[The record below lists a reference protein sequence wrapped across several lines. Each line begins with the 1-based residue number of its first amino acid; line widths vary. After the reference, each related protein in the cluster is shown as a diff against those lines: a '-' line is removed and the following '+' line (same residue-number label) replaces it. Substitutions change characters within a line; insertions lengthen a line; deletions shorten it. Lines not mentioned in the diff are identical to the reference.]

1 MEFELELSA
10 ETVLRCILTFVDIN
24 NDNENVRK
32 GKEWLDETRVD
43 EQSGTIKNSTT
54 KALTQSFDNQNTRKK
69 FWILN
74 KFELW
79 ICKRWCK
86 AGTDDPILF
95 LDQFQLPQEV
105 LGSVEE
111 RLNTNQ
117 VPNTEAATS
126 CDILLTHRGHCP
138 HIIIVCLQLLTVNAP
153 FLISSSR
160 PSLPLNMILC
170 PLKQENINL
179 WGQTCWSFW
188 FCCWTLLT
196 SFVCWKCQFCVGLV
210 WTSALGAWVR
220 CAFGKVFIAGPPK
233 YQKLIYGG

>member
-1 MEFELELSA
+1 MNNLEQLK
-10 ETVLRCILTFVDIN
+10 ILQP
-24 NDNENVRK
+24 K
-32 GKEWLDETRVD
+32 LWH
-43 EQSGTIKNSTT
+43 
-54 KALTQSFDNQNTRKK
+54 KALIIKTQGKSFE
-69 FWILN
+69 FWINLSSGSV
-74 KFELW
+74 
-79 ICKRWCK
+79 RWCK

-196 SFVCWKCQFCVGLV
+196 SFVCWKCQFCNV
-210 WTSALGAWVR
+210 WVWFGHHFPMWQIITSTKSRIPLKQYWRDYVMMKLNIVCWLSWSTQLSYR
-220 CAFGKVFIAGPPK
+220 TQCFGP
-233 YQKLIYGG
+233 LCL

>member
-1 MEFELELSA
+1 MNNLEQLK
-10 ETVLRCILTFVDIN
+10 ILQP
-24 NDNENVRK
+24 K
-32 GKEWLDETRVD
+32 LWH
-43 EQSGTIKNSTT
+43 
-54 KALTQSFDNQNTRKK
+54 KALIIKTQGKSFE
-69 FWILN
+69 FWINLSSGSV
-74 KFELW
+74 
-79 ICKRWCK
+79 RWCK

-117 VPNTEAATS
+117 VPDTEAATS

-138 HIIIVCLQLLTVNAP
+138 HIIIVCLQLLTVKAP

-196 SFVCWKCQFCVGLV
+196 SFVCWKCQFCNV
-210 WTSALGAWVR
+210 WVWFGHQRWMPGSVVPLGRFLSPVPQNI
-220 CAFGKVFIAGPPK
+220 KS
-233 YQKLIYGG
+233 